1 MTCLSGI
8 HRVRVD
14 AATQLDDG
22 ADDAARRGSSLGSA
36 LGSTGVERDITR
48 NSGHEQIS
56 VAFPIRNS
64 ALVGQEEMIFVQD
77 IIEGQEER

>member
-1 MTCLSGI
+1 MSMTIESPVCVLNP
-8 HRVRVD
+8 HALLVQAAQLQRPEVHVPDPVVD
-14 AATQLDDG
+14 
-22 ADDAARRGSSLGSA
+22 
-36 LGSTGVERDITR
+36 TR
-48 NSGHEQIS
+48 NSGHEQNS